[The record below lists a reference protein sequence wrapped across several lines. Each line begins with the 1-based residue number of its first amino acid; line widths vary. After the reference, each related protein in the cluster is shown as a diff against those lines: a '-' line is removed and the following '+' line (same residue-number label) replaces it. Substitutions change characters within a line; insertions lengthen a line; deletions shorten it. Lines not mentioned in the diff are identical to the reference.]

1 MPDDNVYDVSQSD
14 ISINENT
21 TVNSFNNEVKTV
33 QGPTGDNNEIKLW
46 KAWTMEMPMNNGYIS
61 TITGFYPKCRNPS
74 GLVLM

>member
-1 MPDDNVYDVSQSD
+1 MPDENVYDVNQSD

-46 KAWTMEMPMNNGYIS
+46 KA
-61 TITGFYPKCRNPS
+61 
-74 GLVLM
+74 